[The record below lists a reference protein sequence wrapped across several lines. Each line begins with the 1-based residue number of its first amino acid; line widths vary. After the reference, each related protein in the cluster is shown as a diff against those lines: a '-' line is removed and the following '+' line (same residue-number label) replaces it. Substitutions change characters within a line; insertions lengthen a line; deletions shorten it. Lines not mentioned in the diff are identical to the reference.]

1 MYRTGI
7 EARCELVEYRIASD
21 SSGTRI
27 IYYRNLKQAM
37 DRKCACLDCIE
48 KGLPGYSEEEL
59 DREEERRFDCL
70 LHRLD
75 FNALGLSGWAMLRG
89 AELMLLLA
97 ALIRIS
103 AEAMLRESRLKGIH
117 LTEALILASAL
128 KAVRS
133 GSSWKASS
141 VTEKEGEL
149 FAALGEAPS
158 EKPDMMPLLTDLS

>member
-1 MYRTGI
+1 
-7 EARCELVEYRIASD
+7 
-21 SSGTRI
+21 
-27 IYYRNLKQAM
+27 
-37 DRKCACLDCIE
+37 
-48 KGLPGYSEEEL
+48 
-59 DREEERRFDCL
+59 
-70 LHRLD
+70 
-75 FNALGLSGWAMLRG
+75 MLRG